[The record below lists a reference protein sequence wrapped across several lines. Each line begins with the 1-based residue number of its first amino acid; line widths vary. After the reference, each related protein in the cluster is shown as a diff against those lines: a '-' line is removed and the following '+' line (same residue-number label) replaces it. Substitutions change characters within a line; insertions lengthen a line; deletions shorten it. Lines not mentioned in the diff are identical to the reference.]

1 MAYTITDH
9 EAGFTPIGVID
20 TGTLTPVAVSS
31 GSTTTIPSPPAVPG
45 QIVKGFDPVYGMGEF
60 ILLKGVASTAVG
72 SLVIFNTTNYTTT
85 LCPVTANLGQPVAI
99 SMTAN
104 TSSSNWSWYQIE
116 GVAIVAKSAVV
127 LAANVAIA
135 VSSTG
140 KVGANSS
147 GKQILGARTANTA
160 SVASATT
167 TVQVILNRPHL
178 QGRTT

>member
-9 EAGFTPIGVID
+9 EAGFLPIGVID
-20 TGTLTPVAVSS
+20 TGTLTASSVSS
-31 GSTTTIPSPPAVPG
+31 GSTTTIPTPPAVPG

-72 SLVIFNTTNYTTT
+72 SLVIFNTTSYTTT
-85 LCPVTANLGQPVAI
+85 LCPVTANLGSPVAI

-116 GVAIVAKSAVV
+116 GVAVVAKSAVG
-127 LAANVAIA
+127 LASNVAIG

-140 KVGANSS
+140 KVGTSAS
-147 GKQILGARTANTA
+147 GKQILGARTANST
-160 SVASATT
+160 VSATT
-167 TVQVILNRPHL
+167 TVQLILNRPHL
-178 QGRTT
+178 QGRVT